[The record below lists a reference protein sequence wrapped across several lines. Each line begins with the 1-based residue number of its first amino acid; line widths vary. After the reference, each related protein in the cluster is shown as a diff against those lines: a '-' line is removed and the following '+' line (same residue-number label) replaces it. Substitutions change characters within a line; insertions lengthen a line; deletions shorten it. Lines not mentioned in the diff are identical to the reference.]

1 VYENKLRKLLMGID
15 ALPASEPMESGGQG
29 ESSPGR
35 SRRTRQTKPDK
46 DGNKINIMFN
56 VCVLM
61 TVQFILKAA

>member
-1 VYENKLRKLLMGID
+1 MGID
-15 ALPASEPMESGGQG
+15 TLPASEPTESGGQG

-35 SRRTRQTKPDK
+35 SRRTRQTKPIPDK

-61 TVQFILKAA
+61 TVYVKVA